1 MIDVPYMASLRYPV
15 LLLCHG
21 LEECQLVSSSSK
33 LGLSL
38 GCGMCPAKL
47 HPCSKHENNSDAHA
61 LSQTGSARAKETEGA
76 SPHNKKVFV
85 KVVSQREAKEDQDHC
100 AVSMRIVSSE

>member
-15 LLLCHG
+15 LLFCHG

-85 KVVSQREAKEDQDHC
+85 KVEPANVRPRKIKTTVLCQCES
-100 AVSMRIVSSE
+100 